1 MHVTEDITHTLRAN
15 DGGHLPV
22 ILSYGFEPG
31 VAQRLNPEGRFSE
44 ELSPTLRSN
53 AGDNQTAVVVVYGFK
68 PMQGEKAHGMGFEKE
83 KAPSLTA
90 TSSCGGGVL
99 IESTSD
105 P

>member
-1 MHVTEDITHTLRAN
+1 MMNIFYDITHTLRAN

-31 VAQRLNPEGRFSE
+31 VAQRLNPESRFSK

-68 PMQGEKAHGMGFEKE
+68 PGQGKDAHG
-83 KAPSLTA
+83 L
-90 TSSCGGGVL
+90 
-99 IESTSD
+99 
-105 P
+105 